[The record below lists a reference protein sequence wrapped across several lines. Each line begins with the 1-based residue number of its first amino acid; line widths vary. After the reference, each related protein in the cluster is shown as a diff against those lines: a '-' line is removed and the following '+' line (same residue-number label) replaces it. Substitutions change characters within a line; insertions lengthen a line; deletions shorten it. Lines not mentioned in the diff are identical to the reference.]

1 MRVFVIV
8 DFDDSY
14 RLSGGM
20 CGGGTLNFDLI
31 IRETLLLF
39 SPRFSMAFTLRL
51 CFPFFFFFFV
61 FLFTF
66 REIQMFLVA

>member
-1 MRVFVIV
+1 
-8 DFDDSY
+8 
-14 RLSGGM
+14 
-20 CGGGTLNFDLI
+20 
-31 IRETLLLF
+31 
-39 SPRFSMAFTLRL
+39 MAFTLRL